1 MAKGSS
7 HPMLSHADGIAAE
20 MSDALLLIGRVLI
33 AAMFLFTVWFGSP
46 TAAYLTSINY
56 INPEAMSILARIA
69 EWLIVISLVLGVG
82 TRYGALLG
90 LLFVILAT
98 VTAHRWWGYP
108 QAVQL
113 MQYTFG
119 VKNLAAAGGLIVLF
133 VTGPG
138 RISVDEK
145 LKG

>member
-33 AAMFLFTVWFGSP
+33 AGLFLFTVWFGSP
-46 TAAYLTSINY
+46 TAAYLTSIGY
-56 INPEAMSILARIA
+56 VSPEAMSILARIA

-90 LLFVILAT
+90 LLFVIIAT

-119 VKNLAAAGGLIVLF
+119 VKNLAAAGGLILLF
-133 VTGPG
+133 VTGAG
-138 RISVDEK
+138 SISIDEK